1 MDKLFFNCIT
11 FIIIQFCLNP
21 RGHKDVKYIFYLN
34 SFFYNKLCVSLYRK
48 CYVKRWQKTENRHTE
63 RYIVLE
69 SLLDSPPRCLPCVL
83 GNPVKIWQWLKMTV
97 LEVIEQCHNRI
108 TGKYKERVYRCN
120 VISVIA
126 SLFSL
131 VFFASHPFLIFCWQR
146 SQYHLHHSFKT
157 ALQP

>member
-1 MDKLFFNCIT
+1 MWNIYFTSTVSSIINCV
-11 FIIIQFCLNP
+11 CL
-21 RGHKDVKYIFYLN
+21 YIG
-34 SFFYNKLCVSLYRK
+34 SAMWKGNKK
-48 CYVKRWQKTENRHTE
+48 QEIDIE

-69 SLLDSPPRCLPCVL
+69 LLLDSPPRCLPCVL